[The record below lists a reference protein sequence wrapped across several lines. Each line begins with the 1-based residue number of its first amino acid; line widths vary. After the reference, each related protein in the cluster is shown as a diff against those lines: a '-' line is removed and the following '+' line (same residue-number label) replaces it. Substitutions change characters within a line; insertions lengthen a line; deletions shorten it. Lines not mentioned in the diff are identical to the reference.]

1 MPRRITLS
9 SLVTA
14 LTCALLGA
22 LLGLAPAARAAT
34 AASPATS
41 ATTGPAFLTIPGADG
56 TPLSANVM
64 EPTTPGLHPAIVF
77 ISSWSLNDVEYIAQ
91 ETQLAARGYVV
102 VSYTPE
108 GFLDSGGQIHVAGP
122 QDVAD
127 ASSVIDWMLANTPTD
142 PDRIGFAGVSY
153 GAGLSLLAAAHDPR
167 IKAVAAM
174 SAWTD
179 LTYSLYGNQTRH
191 LLAANLLGF
200 LGNLTGRPDA
210 DLSQALT
217 DLNSDTDIPWVES
230 WAAARSPSTYLSEL
244 DANHPAVYIANAFGD
259 SFFAPDQLV
268 SFYNQYTGTKRLDLA
283 PGDHATVELT
293 GLAGLP
299 NTVWTN
305 VGDWM
310 DTYLRGAST
319 ASTGV
324 NLTAVGSSS
333 QQHYPDWAA
342 TSTGSTSVDLS
353 PDTITSGYY
362 TVANAGI
369 PFLTNGLTQL
379 TGTPASIWLPLV
391 VRADAAVWQ
400 GPTLWSGADIRGIP
414 EARFTVTPSASSGT
428 LVAYLY
434 DVNWLGG
441 ASFVTHVPYTYLGAT
456 PGQPLD
462 VTMDLNAISYDVP
475 AGDHLVLVVG
485 TKDLLYADADQTG
498 STDAFDG
505 GTLTVPVG

>member
-1 MPRRITLS
+1 MPRRITLL

-14 LTCALLGA
+14 LFCVLIGVAPSAGA
-22 LLGLAPAARAAT
+22 AAPRAEAT
-34 AASPATS
+34 TVG
-41 ATTGPAFLTIPGADG
+41 TTGPTFLAIPGADG

-64 EPTTPGLHPAIVF
+64 QPTSPGLHPAIVF

-91 ETQLAARGYVV
+91 ETALAARGYVV

-127 ASSVIDWMLANTPTD
+127 ASSVIDWMLANTSAD
-142 PDRIGFAGVSY
+142 PARIGFAGVSY

-191 LLAANLLGF
+191 LLAADLLGF
-200 LGNLTGRPDA
+200 LGQLTGRPDA
-210 DLSQALT
+210 QLNQALADLSG
-217 DLNSDTDIPWVES
+217 NTDIPWVES
-230 WAAARSPSTYLSEL
+230 WAAARSPATYLSQL

-259 SFFAPDQLV
+259 SFFAPDQIV
-268 SFYNQYTGTKRLDLA
+268 SFFNQYTGPKRLDLA

-299 NTVWTN
+299 NTVWSN
-305 VGDWM
+305 VGDWF
-310 DTYLRGAST
+310 DTYLGGAST
-319 ASTGV
+319 ATTGV
-324 NLTAVGSSS
+324 NLTSVGGS
-333 QQHYPDWAA
+333 QQHYGDWADTSSSTDTVNLPA
-342 TSTGSTSVDLS
+342 TS
-353 PDTITSGYY
+353 ITSGYA
-362 TVANAGI
+362 TIANAGI
-369 PFLTNGLTQL
+369 PFLTNGLTQV
-379 TGTPASIWLPLV
+379 TGSPSSIWLPLV
-391 VRADAAVWQ
+391 DRDDAAVWQ

-414 EARFTVTPSASSGT
+414 EAQFTMVPSAGSGT

-434 DVNWLGG
+434 DVNWLG
-441 ASFVTHVPYTYLGAT
+441 AATFVTHVPYTYLDAT
-456 PGQPLD
+456 PGAPLHISL
-462 VTMDLNAISYDVP
+462 DLNAISYDVP
-475 AGDHLVLVVG
+475 AGDHLALVVG

-498 STDAFDG
+498 STDAFSG
-505 GTLTVPVG
+505 GTLTVPVS